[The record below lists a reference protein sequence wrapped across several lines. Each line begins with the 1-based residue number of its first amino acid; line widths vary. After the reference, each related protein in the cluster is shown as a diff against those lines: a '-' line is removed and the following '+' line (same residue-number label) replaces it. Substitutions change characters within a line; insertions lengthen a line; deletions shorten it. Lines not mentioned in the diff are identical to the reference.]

1 MSEHFHI
8 IIAGDQHRPFSCKI
22 SRKNSIIAAAVI
34 LFVASA
40 LFSTGFF
47 TTALYTHNRIMEVG
61 MSTAKEKVEKT
72 LAANIELRTRLD
84 QQAEEYENQII
95 SLKSTN
101 TLRVDQITQ
110 DHQLIIDEYQEKIA
124 ALERENSM
132 FIAQLERE
140 HTEELNNLIAKHTA
154 HVTRLQE
161 INEQQSIA
169 FKKEK
174 EHLLSTTVSQLET
187 RSKFIEDVI
196 ADIGIDIE
204 PPVIKQSSKIK
215 GTQKGGPFIAAEDS
229 KYEELIYR
237 ADNYL
242 KTLKSTPL
250 GRPVETSISSSF
262 GKRRDPFNG
271 KPAFH
276 AGIDFRGR
284 IGDPIRVTADGKV
297 IFAGRNGSYGKLI
310 KICHGSGYT
319 TRYAHLDR
327 LSVRSG
333 DRVTRGQEI
342 GSMGNTGRS
351 TGPHLHY
358 EVRLNGSPINP
369 AQFLKVANLTFNPNT
384 DPEMK

>member
-8 IIAGDQHRPFSCKI
+8 IIAGDQHRPFTCKI
-22 SRKNSIIAAAVI
+22 SKKNSIIAAVTI
-34 LFVASA
+34 LCVAGA

-47 TTALYTHNRIMEVG
+47 TTALYTHNKMMAVG
-61 MSTAKEKVEKT
+61 MSSAKEKVKKT
-72 LAANIELRTRLD
+72 LAANIELRKRLD
-84 QQAEEYENQII
+84 QQTEEYGNNVAE
-95 SLKSTN
+95 LKSTN
-101 TLRVDQITQ
+101 DLRVAQITQ
-110 DHQLIIDEYQEKIA
+110 DHQVVIDEYQEKIA
-124 ALERENSM
+124 VLERDNAA
-132 FIAQLERE
+132 FIAQLERK
-140 HTEELNNLIAKHTA
+140 HTEELNNLIVKHTA
-154 HVTRLQE
+154 QVTKLQE

-169 FKKEK
+169 VKEEK

-196 ADIGIDIE
+196 SDIGIDIE

-250 GRPVETSISSSF
+250 GRPVDTSISSSF

-284 IGDPIRVTADGKV
+284 IGAPIRVTADGKV
-297 IFAGRNGSYGKLI
+297 IFAGNNGSYGKLI

-327 LSVRSG
+327 LFVRSG
-333 DRVTRGQEI
+333 EKVTRGQKI

-358 EVRLNGSPINP
+358 EVRLNGSAINP
-369 AQFLKVANLTFNPNT
+369 AEFLKVANLTFKPNT